1 MSTCPFQ
8 LIVLELY
15 LHLTSF
21 ILPPSSFLRPENVLI
36 SAERD
41 VLYERFVPQYMF
53 NPYFIL
59 LFLIRALSYFIRT
72 YLAVLFFITRSN
84 SVDF

>member
-1 MSTCPFQ
+1 MSTYPFQ

-21 ILPPSSFLRPENVLI
+21 ILPPSSFLRPENMLT

-41 VLYERFVPQYMF
+41 VLYERLVPQYMYIQYIF
-53 NPYFIL
+53 SLYFTL
-59 LFLIRALSYFIRT
+59 ELI
-72 YLAVLFFITRSN
+72 
-84 SVDF
+84 

>member
-1 MSTCPFQ
+1 MSTYPFQ

-21 ILPPSSFLRPENVLI
+21 ILPPSSFLRPENVLA

-41 VLYERFVPQYMF
+41 VLYERFVPQYMYIQYIF
-53 NPYFIL
+53 SLYFIL
-59 LFLIRALSYFIRT
+59 ELI
-72 YLAVLFFITRSN
+72 
-84 SVDF
+84 

>member
-1 MSTCPFQ
+1 MSTYPFK

-21 ILPPSSFLRPENVLI
+21 ILPPSSFLRAENVLT

-41 VLYERFVPQYMF
+41 VLYERFVPQYMYIQYIF
-53 NPYFIL
+53 SLYFIL
-59 LFLIRALSYFIRT
+59 ELI
-72 YLAVLFFITRSN
+72 
-84 SVDF
+84 